1 MEIRLVLNGLDCA
14 NCANK
19 IETKVN
25 KINGVKEATVNFSTT
40 LLIAEIK
47 EESLKDE
54 IINEIKSIVKK
65 LEPDVKVEEKL
76 NNKVI
81 KNTTS
86 ECKGSCCSTSFE
98 NGEVKKCTEKT
109 KINKNETHNHTHSN
123 GLSENNA
130 RVIEYIKENI
140 MLIIGTLIYLVALA
154 YNGNNNSVSI
164 ILFIASYLVIGGEV
178 ILTALKNITNGE
190 IFDENFLMSIATI
203 GAFFI
208 GEYPEAVA
216 VMLFYQIGEVFQG
229 YAVNK
234 SRKSISSLMNIR
246 ADYANVLRSN
256 NEVKVSPEDVSLNEV
271 ILIKP
276 GERVPLDG
284 VVLSGESFLD
294 TSALTGE
301 SVPREIKAGD
311 EILSGEIN
319 NSGIL
324 KVRVTKEYGES
335 TVARILELV
344 ENASNKKAPTEKF
357 ITKFS
362 KIYTP
367 IVVLVAVLVAIIPP
381 IFIKGAV
388 FSEWLYK
395 ALSLLV
401 VSCPCALVVSIP
413 LGFFSGIGAASK
425 KGVLVKGGNYL
436 EALKESEIIVFDKTG
451 TLTKG
456 VFKVTSINAKNISK
470 DELLEITALGEANSN
485 HPIAVSIAEAYGRK
499 INKNEIESYKEV
511 AGHGVEAIIRGKNVL
526 LGNSKLM
533 IKNNIFY
540 DKVNTIGTI
549 VHIAINSEYK
559 GNIIISDEI
568 KENVKEAIVELKNAG
583 IKKTVMLTG
592 DSKEVAEKVANDIG
606 IDEVYSELLPS
617 DKVNKLEEVLSKK
630 VGNGKVLF
638 VGDGINDAPVLARA
652 DIGIAMGGVGSDAA
666 IEAADVVLMKDKIE
680 SISDAIRISR
690 KTNKILWQNIIF
702 SLFIKVA
709 VMILV
714 VAGLTNMWAAVFADV
729 GVTLLAVLNSMR
741 IIR

>member
-1 MEIRLVLNGLDCA
+1 MEIRLILNGLDCA

-25 KINGVKEATVNFSTT
+25 KIKGVKEATVNFSTT

-76 NNKVI
+76 NNMVI

-130 RVIEYIKENI
+130 GVIEYIKENI

-319 NSGIL
+319 NSGVL

-425 KGVLVKGGNYL
+425 IGVLVKGGNYL

-485 HPIAVSIAEAYGRK
+485 HPIAVSIAEAYGKK

-568 KENVKEAIVELKNAG
+568 KENVKEEIIELKNVG

-617 DKVNKLEEVLSKK
+617 DKVNKLEEVLNKK

-702 SLFIKVA
+702 SLFIKVV

-714 VAGLTNMWAAVFADV
+714 VAGLTNMWAAVIADV

>member
-1 MEIRLVLNGLDCA
+1 MEIRLILNGLDCA

-76 NNKVI
+76 NNTVI

-130 RVIEYIKENI
+130 GVIEYIKENI

-164 ILFIASYLVIGGEV
+164 ILFIASYLVIGGDV

-301 SVPREIKAGD
+301 SVPREIKVGD

-319 NSGIL
+319 NSGVL

-485 HPIAVSIAEAYGRK
+485 HPIAVSIAEAYGKK

-568 KENVKEAIVELKNAG
+568 KENVKEEIVELKNVG

-617 DKVNKLEEVLSKK
+617 DKVNKLEEVLNKK

-702 SLFIKVA
+702 SLFIKVV

>member
-76 NNKVI
+76 NNTVI

-86 ECKGSCCSTSFE
+86 ECKDSCCSTSFE

-130 RVIEYIKENI
+130 GVIEYIKENI

-256 NEVKVSPEDVSLNEV
+256 NEVKVSPEDVS
-271 ILIKP
+271 
-276 GERVPLDG
+276 
-284 VVLSGESFLD
+284 
-294 TSALTGE
+294 
-301 SVPREIKAGD
+301 
-311 EILSGEIN
+311 IN
-319 NSGIL
+319 NSGVL

-485 HPIAVSIAEAYGRK
+485 HPIAVSIAEAYGKK

-617 DKVNKLEEVLSKK
+617 DKVNKLEEVLNKK

-638 VGDGINDAPVLARA
+638 VGDVINDAPVLARA

-702 SLFIKVA
+702 SLFIKVV

>member
-164 ILFIASYLVIGGEV
+164 ILFIASYIVIGGEV

-319 NSGIL
+319 NSGVL

-592 DSKEVAEKVANDIG
+592 DSKEVAEKVTNDIG

>member
-76 NNKVI
+76 NNTVI

-86 ECKGSCCSTSFE
+86 ECKDSCCSTSFE

-130 RVIEYIKENI
+130 GVIEYIKENI

-319 NSGIL
+319 NSGVL

-470 DELLEITALGEANSN
+470 DELLEITALGEVNSN
-485 HPIAVSIAEAYGRK
+485 HPIAVSIAEAYGKK

-617 DKVNKLEEVLSKK
+617 DKVNKLEEVLNKK

-702 SLFIKVA
+702 SLFIKVV

>member
-47 EESLKDE
+47 EESLKGE

-65 LEPDVKVEEKL
+65 LEPDVKVEENL
-76 NNKVI
+76 NNTVI

-86 ECKGSCCSTSFE
+86 ECKDSCCSTSFE

-130 RVIEYIKENI
+130 GVIEYIKENI

-256 NEVKVSPEDVSLNEV
+256 NEVKVSPEDVSLNEL

-319 NSGIL
+319 NSGVL

-485 HPIAVSIAEAYGRK
+485 HPIAVSIAEAYGKK

-617 DKVNKLEEVLSKK
+617 DKVNKLEEVLNKK

-702 SLFIKVA
+702 SLFIKVV

>member
-76 NNKVI
+76 NNTVI

-86 ECKGSCCSTSFE
+86 ECKDSCCSTSFE

-130 RVIEYIKENI
+130 GVIEYIKENI

-154 YNGNNNSVSI
+154 YNGNNNSVYI

-319 NSGIL
+319 NSGVL

-485 HPIAVSIAEAYGRK
+485 HPIAVSIAEAYGKK

-606 IDEVYSELLPS
+606 IDEIYSELLPS
-617 DKVNKLEEVLSKK
+617 DKVNKLEEVLNKK

-702 SLFIKVA
+702 SLFIKVV